1 MSYSNIKPTK
11 VDAVDK
17 MQLDSAA
24 ELMVQNDN
32 HLLPQSDLKPS
43 IWCCRWYNTVLSK
56 SNRNQYCYDKGDMVW
71 LNTENL
77 EEFALANKDYICS
90 VAQKNS
96 ILAPLLAKA
105 ESGGTAELVE
115 FLKDVV
121 SGKTTGNQSKLP
133 LYCIGDVLEPAKIR
147 VSLSADN
154 DHLPT
159 DNAWWRD
166 FFVDTDSSKL
176 SKQLESKFYQL
187 LSGYYET
194 HMKQYHLS
202 GIQDWWRDQNNG
214 VSQTL
219 SSQYLLKDFSN
230 VTDVQ
235 EYSPAPGTTDSGFD
249 YVVYYFHKSYG
260 DPKTCKWFRVWKSGY
275 LEHGGIV
282 KNELAAAMQME
293 DHLACQSQLTMKYN
307 CYEVNLAWRYSGSV
321 TAPTYTYPTNLTGFY
336 YDDVQLDFGDGERY
350 DQEKNGLQLSPESR
364 YSVQVTPLIYPGADP
379 YSTLHVSRQNAK
391 WYMSREVNTLC
402 NSSFRFVLDDDVE
415 YYSYKVAGFAQN
427 AQQGF

>member
-43 IWCCRWYNTVLSK
+43 IWCCRWYNTVLNK

-121 SGKTTGNQSKLP
+121 SGKTTGNPGKLP

-187 LSGYYET
+187 LSSYYET

-249 YVVYYFHKSYG
+249 YVVYYFHKSYD

-293 DHLACQSQLTMKYN
+293 DHLACQSQLTMKYS
-307 CYEVNLAWRYSGSV
+307 CYEVNLAWRYSGSA
-321 TAPTYTYPTNLTGFY
+321 TAPAYTYPTNLTGFY
-336 YDDVQLDFGDGERY
+336 YDDIQLDFGDGERH
-350 DQEKNGLQLSPESR
+350 DQEKTGLQLSPESR
-364 YSVQVTPLIYPGADP
+364 YSVQVTPLIYPDADP
-379 YSTLHVSRQNAK
+379 YSILHVSRQNAK